1 VGSGPRGEAAVLQAE
16 TPSSPDFAMEYLTI
30 VVVIALLILALWM
43 RGQFTSTTIYQYEQ
57 GLRFER
63 GRLTGVLEP
72 GLYWHVLR
80 FTSIRHVDLRS
91 RNLAVSGQ
99 EVLSADG
106 VAVKAS
112 LTATYSIVDAR
123 QTVLASEDYSQSL
136 YAELQNALRTAI
148 AGSKLDGLL
157 ASRADLG
164 TAMREQVSPAAA
176 KLGLALEAVV
186 LRDLTLPGELK
197 KIYAQVVQARQEGLA
212 ALERARG
219 ETAALRSL
227 ANAAQLVERN
237 PQLLQLRLLQVAG
250 QQPGN
255 TLVLGMQNG
264 IVPVT
269 TRPAPRPPSAEG
281 EADISG

>member
-1 VGSGPRGEAAVLQAE
+1 MG
-16 TPSSPDFAMEYLTI
+16 YLTLA
-30 VVVIALLILALWM
+30 VVIALLLLALWL
-43 RGQFTSTTIYQYEQ
+43 RGQIASTTVYQYEQ

-63 GRLTGVLEP
+63 GRLTGVLDP
-72 GLYWHVLR
+72 GLYWHVLK
-80 FTSIRHVDLRS
+80 FTSIRRIDLRS
-91 RNLAVSGQ
+91 RTLAVSGQ

-123 QTVLASEDYSQSL
+123 QTVLVSEDYSQSL

-148 AGSKLDGLL
+148 AGSKLDDLL
-157 ASRADLG
+157 AHRADLG
-164 TAMREQVSPAAA
+164 KAMREQVLPAAA
-176 KLGLALEAVV
+176 KLGLTLEAVV
-186 LRDLTLPGELK
+186 LRDLTLPGDLK
-197 KIYAQVVQARQEGLA
+197 KVYAHVVQARQEGLA

-255 TLVLGMQNG
+255 TLVLGMQHG
-264 IVPVT
+264 ILPVT
-269 TRPAPRPPSAEG
+269 TRPASRSASAEG
-281 EADISG
+281 EAESSG